1 MTSDVVDVLLSHHA
15 LIEEQFRAVATATRK
30 AQRRAAFEE
39 LARLLAVH
47 ETIEQELV
55 HPVAAA
61 QIEAGAEVIADRMDE
76 ELRANEVL
84 AELFEVDVNDGDFQ
98 RLLQGLKESVLTH
111 ATHEERYEF
120 PHLRHTAP
128 AEQLQQLAVAVR
140 NAFDAAPATLP
151 NPDGDATTAI
161 AAFQD
166 QVRDAILSAT
176 ADGTNVPGP
185 SEVGRA

>member
-1 MTSDVVDVLLSHHA
+1 MTTVQAPDVVDVLLTHHA
-15 LIEEQFRAVATATRK
+15 LIEEQFRAVAAATRK
-30 AQRRAAFEE
+30 PAKRSAFEE

-55 HPVAAA
+55 HPAAA
-61 QIEAGAEVIADRMDE
+61 ARIDAGAEVIADRMDE
-76 ELRANEVL
+76 ELRATEVL
-84 AELFEVDVNDGDFQ
+84 TELFEVEVNDPDFD

-128 AEQLQQLAVAVR
+128 TEQLLDLAVAVQ

-151 NPDGDATTAI
+151 RTHGSALAALEAVQEETRQAI
-161 AAFQD
+161 HT
-166 QVRDAILSAT
+166 VSADPT
-176 ADGTNVPGP
+176 
-185 SEVGRA
+185 E